1 MFTVF
6 MGTSKFVFTRFLFTG
21 LASQDRASED
31 SASELLFAKRWKDKG
46 AFRLDAESG
55 PSVPPPV
62 FDSSTM
68 FRQLSTFPRERSILF
83 YLQLQREKHWYVS
96 QLPARVPPSHNRAAA
111 EVAGLGAPA
120 RPAPCHPVSND
131 AFFVAAGGISVFSTF
146 APAKSWAVP
155 VRRCR
160 Q

>member
-1 MFTVF
+1 

-68 FRQLSTFPRERSILF
+68 FRQLSTFSGNDPFYFTCNSSGRNIGTCPNYQPESRRRITALRQKLPDWERRPGQRLVIPSLTTRSSSRREGSQSFLPSRQPSRGLF
-83 YLQLQREKHWYVS
+83 LCGG
-96 QLPARVPPSHNRAAA
+96 AAS
-111 EVAGLGAPA
+111 
-120 RPAPCHPVSND
+120 RP
-131 AFFVAAGGISVFSTF
+131 
-146 APAKSWAVP
+146 
-155 VRRCR
+155 
-160 Q
+160 